1 MLAYAALSLIN
12 FSRAA
17 VIRRLI
23 NVFQAAFH
31 LENQRVV
38 NVNAVHLETLEIIQR
53 CSRRGGNPA
62 NVSKEKKKTHK
73 GFFNHMKEEQF

>member
-1 MLAYAALSLIN
+1 MCAALSLIN

-38 NVNAVHLETLEIIQR
+38 NVNAVYLETLEIIQR
-53 CSRRGGNPA
+53 PSRRGDALLLSLRRRKKNPSRA
-62 NVSKEKKKTHK
+62 SLIT
-73 GFFNHMKEEQF
+73 

>member
-1 MLAYAALSLIN
+1 MCAALSLIN

-38 NVNAVHLETLEIIQR
+38 NVNAVYLETLEIIQCR
-53 CSRRGGNPA
+53 SRRGGGNLLLSLRRRKKNPTRA
-62 NVSKEKKKTHK
+62 SLIT
-73 GFFNHMKEEQF
+73 

>member
-1 MLAYAALSLIN
+1 MYAALSLIN

-38 NVNAVHLETLEIIQR
+38 NVNVVCLETLEIIQC
-53 CSRRGGNPA
+53 CSRRGEPLLMSLRKRKKNPQ
-62 NVSKEKKKTHK
+62 E
-73 GFFNHMKEEQF
+73 FL